1 MAYSDFT
8 LVEVVE
14 KFTLTLL
21 NSQLFEDLLAIAPSA
36 WLNETLDLGLDF
48 GLKSGS
54 EKARSEFIVAP
65 ILLEM
70 ERINNQKYN
79 QGFNQK
85 FAIYSG
91 KNLDADKERG
101 LIGECDFIL
110 SKGAISYTVQT
121 PIFALVEAKK
131 NDVESG
137 LGQCIAQMFGAQ
149 IFNLNHEEQINTI
162 YGCVTTGERWQFL
175 KLVERTIIIDS
186 DRYYIN
192 EIVKIIG
199 CLQRILDFYLTP

>member
-1 MAYSDFT
+1 MAYSDFS
-8 LVEVVE
+8 LAEVSE
-14 KFTLTLL
+14 KLTLSL
-21 NSQLFEDLLAIAPSA
+21 VNHQLFENLLPIQPSN
-36 WLNETLDLGLDF
+36 WLNETLNLSLDF
-48 GLKSGS
+48 ALKSGS

-70 ERINNQKYN
+70 ERINDR
-79 QGFNQK
+79 K

-101 LIGECDFIL
+101 LTGECDFIL
-110 SKGAISYTVQT
+110 SKGAIAYTIET

-137 LGQCIAQMFGAQ
+137 LGQCIAQMYGAHLVNLKHPKQQ
-149 IFNLNHEEQINTI
+149 IDTI

-175 KLVERTIIIDS
+175 KLVGQVVSIDS

-192 EIVKIIG
+192 EIEKIIG
-199 CLQRILDFYLTP
+199 CLQAILSLYLTEV

>member
-1 MAYSDFT
+1 MAYSDFSLT
-8 LVEVVE
+8 EVSE
-14 KFTLTLL
+14 KLTLSL
-21 NSQLFEDLLAIAPSA
+21 INHRLFENLLPIQPSS
-36 WLNETLDLGLDF
+36 WLNETLNLSLDF
-48 GLKSGS
+48 ALKSGS

-70 ERINNQKYN
+70 ERINDR
-79 QGFNQK
+79 K

-101 LIGECDFIL
+101 LTGECDFIL
-110 SKGAISYTVQT
+110 SKGAIAYTIET

-137 LGQCIAQMFGAQ
+137 LGQCIAQMYGAHLVNLKHPKQQ
-149 IFNLNHEEQINTI
+149 IDTI

-175 KLVERTIIIDS
+175 KLVGQVVSIDS

-192 EIVKIIG
+192 EIDKIIG
-199 CLQRILDFYLTP
+199 CLQAILSLYLTEI

>member
-1 MAYSDFT
+1 MAYSDFS
-8 LVEVVE
+8 LAEVSE
-14 KFTLTLL
+14 KLTLSL
-21 NSQLFEDLLAIAPSA
+21 VNHQLFENLLPIQPSN
-36 WLNETLDLGLDF
+36 WLNETLNLSLDF
-48 GLKSGS
+48 ALKSGS

-70 ERINNQKYN
+70 ERINDR
-79 QGFNQK
+79 K

-101 LIGECDFIL
+101 LTGECDFIL
-110 SKGAISYTVQT
+110 SKGAIAYTIET

-137 LGQCIAQMFGAQ
+137 LGQCIAQMYGARLVNLKNSKPQ
-149 IFNLNHEEQINTI
+149 IDTI

-175 KLVERTIIIDS
+175 KLVDQVVSIDS

-192 EIVKIIG
+192 EIDKIIG
-199 CLQRILDFYLTP
+199 CLQAILSLYLTEI